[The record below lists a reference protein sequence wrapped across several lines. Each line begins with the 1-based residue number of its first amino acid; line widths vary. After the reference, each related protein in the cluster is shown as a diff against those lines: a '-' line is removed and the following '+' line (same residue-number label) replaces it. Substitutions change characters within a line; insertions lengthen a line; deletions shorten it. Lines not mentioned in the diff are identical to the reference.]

1 MENMLIL
8 LLMCSRWSLQQAQD
22 SELWDDGQSPG
33 CRRRAGRGCA
43 LPYAPLALEAH
54 LPRHICSDEDAVGH
68 RASWG
73 FHAFGLH
80 TVWMVV
86 RDLGTQRWEFHHLF
100 LGPRVT
106 VRTGDLLA
114 NLEISLGF
122 VQLSL
127 WEALMLLHTLE

>member
-1 MENMLIL
+1 
-8 LLMCSRWSLQQAQD
+8 
-22 SELWDDGQSPG
+22 
-33 CRRRAGRGCA
+33 
-43 LPYAPLALEAH
+43 
-54 LPRHICSDEDAVGH
+54 
-68 RASWG
+68 
-73 FHAFGLH
+73 
-80 TVWMVV
+80 MVV

-106 VRTGDLLA
+106 VRTGDMLA